1 MSKPTQPRL
10 VTKRLRKN
18 SICSVTNSES
28 LRHTTDYD
36 VRRYKSEPHTFVR
49 PGSIRGKP
57 SVLPQTFVTF
67 SRWQSFMRWTRLNT
81 HETFMSW
88 LRIALF
94 IQVNWTASNW
104 SNARRHYFR
113 ALSRAAVGKYKTA
126 MHNYFMQ
133 TLFATLREMESTR
146 ITLPTSPS

>member
-49 PGSIRGKP
+49 P
-57 SVLPQTFVTF
+57 
-67 SRWQSFMRWTRLNT
+67 
-81 HETFMSW
+81 
-88 LRIALF
+88 
-94 IQVNWTASNW
+94 AS
-104 SNARRHYFR
+104 
-113 ALSRAAVGKYKTA
+113 
-126 MHNYFMQ
+126 MHNVYGASQVCFHRH
-133 TLFATLREMESTR
+133 L
-146 ITLPTSPS
+146 